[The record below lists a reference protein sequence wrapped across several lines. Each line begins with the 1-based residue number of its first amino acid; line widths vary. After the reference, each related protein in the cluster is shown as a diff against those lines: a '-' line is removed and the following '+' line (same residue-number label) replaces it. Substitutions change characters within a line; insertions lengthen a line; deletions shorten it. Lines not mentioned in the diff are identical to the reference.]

1 MYPRDNSKLRLATGN
16 RQLATRNSQPLSM
29 HIDFFDF
36 FRWVLGTVVT
46 IYATVITV
54 QFLYGWWVYLSGEGR
69 YFSLMRRYIMLQGLR
84 LRIRTF
90 GGDALVCILLTVV
103 WILLLRAH
111 QVVAKINP
119 YIQNNGGNRITTR

>member
-1 MYPRDNSKLRLATGN
+1 L
-16 RQLATRNSQPLSM
+16 

-46 IYATVITV
+46 IYASVITA
-54 QFLYGWWVYLSGEGR
+54 QSAYGWWVYLGSEGK
-69 YFSLMRRYIMLQGLR
+69 YYSLIRRYVMLQGLR

-90 GGDALVCILLTVV
+90 GGDALMCVLLTLV

-111 QVVAKINP
+111 TLVGRIDPWIHPDGMHSDGRNH
-119 YIQNNGGNRITTR
+119 ITTR